1 VRLVADQRSQELDEG
16 RLAPIPPDRHAL
28 EAPEDSVVQL
38 TVIKRLGT
46 VD

>member
-16 RLAPIPPDRHAL
+16 RLAPIPSDRHAL
-28 EAPEDSVVQL
+28 EAPEDSVGQL